1 MSASSNGHGPW
12 LQLGS
17 LKRFE
22 WNSLDVQVERL
33 PPALQELRI
42 VHLTDLH
49 VGRRWFKA
57 YDQLI
62 ERLDASPPDLILFTG
77 DFVDHVYDHRP
88 ALPILEKLLTRLR
101 ARLGVYAVTGNHDG
115 DLLGPRLPRWGVS
128 LLNGRYERLESE
140 QGSMELI
147 GLAGVKRRMFDPHL
161 MAGLPP
167 RQPGVPRIVLGHFPD
182 QVRLIEPLGADVMLA
197 GHTHGGQICLPN
209 QRALISHDSLP
220 KHMARGCHR
229 VGQTLLVV
237 NRGFGMTRWPVRLFC
252 PAEVIELNLTAAGI

>member
-1 MSASSNGHGPW
+1 
-12 LQLGS
+12 
-17 LKRFE
+17 
-22 WNSLDVQVERL
+22 
-33 PPALQELRI
+33 
-42 VHLTDLH
+42 
-49 VGRRWFKA
+49 
-57 YDQLI
+57 
-62 ERLDASPPDLILFTG
+62 
-77 DFVDHVYDHRP
+77 
-88 ALPILEKLLTRLR
+88 
-101 ARLGVYAVTGNHDG
+101 
-115 DLLGPRLPRWGVS
+115 
-128 LLNGRYERLESE
+128 
-140 QGSMELI
+140 MELI
-147 GLAGVKRRMFDPHL
+147 GLAGVKRRMFDPHF